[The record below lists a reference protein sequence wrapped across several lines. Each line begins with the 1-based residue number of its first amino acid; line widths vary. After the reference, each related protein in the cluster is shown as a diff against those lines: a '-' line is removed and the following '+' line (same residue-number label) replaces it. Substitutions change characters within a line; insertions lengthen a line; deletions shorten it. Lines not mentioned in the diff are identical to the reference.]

1 MRAVLAALTLIT
13 SGAEARGTEIYRN
26 YTDKR
31 HHCFEHSRPAQR
43 RLKKQKADAEAAGAA
58 PADDKAAKKAAKEAK
73 KEAKAYEKEG
83 RRRDALPACGAALRV
98 PARPP
103 SLWCQAH
110 RLRFPTRCGRSVL
123 CVPQKNGNRDFGL
136 LIYAMTYGKIPQR
149 EISKGE
155 KGKHPDLWMTTV
167 TATDTVYVVSR
178 NPYTRLLSLYLDK
191 VLRCF
196 GEGEKTGK
204 KGSVNCDH
212 DLLAQSGAF
221 PDGIADMER
230 TPKRA
235 PSFADFV
242 KLVEE
247 ATERYDLCQVDH
259 HLCLQSQG
267 CLLNGA
273 RRLQLLRL
281 EHMQS
286 WFPCLNETLG
296 LTFLEGAGWRRW
308 KSQPCFYG
316 DCGGAEAS
324 NVGAV
329 HPTGASDRV
338 GEFYDDK
345 TAAAALRLYREDF
358 EILGY
363 PTALPLTKPM

>member
-1 MRAVLAALTLIT
+1 MRAVLALTLLT
-13 SGAEARGTEIYRN
+13 AGAAARGREIYRN
-26 YTDKR
+26 VTSKR
-31 HHCFEHSRPAQR
+31 ERCFENSKTGRPAQR
-43 RLKKQKADAEAAGAA
+43 RLWTLWGKKKQKADAA
-58 PADDKAAKKAAKEAK
+58 
-73 KEAKAYEKEG
+73 EKEG
-83 RRRDALPACGAALRV
+83 RRRDALPACGTELEV
-98 PARPP
+98 PRRPP
-103 SLWCQAH
+103 LLWCEAH
-110 RLRFPTRCGRSVL
+110 RLRFPKRCGHTVL
-123 CVPQKNGNRDFGL
+123 CVPQKNGNRDFSL
-136 LIYAMTYGKIPQR
+136 LIYAMTYGAIPQQ
-149 EISKGE
+149 EMAMDTKL
-155 KGKHPDLWMTTV
+155 KHAGLSMTTV
-167 TATDTVYVVSR
+167 STRDTVYVVSR

-196 GEGEKTGK
+196 GVGANTGRK
-204 KGSVNCDH
+204 RRVNCDH
-212 DLLAQSGAF
+212 DLLSQSGAF
-221 PDGIADMER
+221 PDDIADVER
-230 TPKRA
+230 KPKNA
-235 PSFADFV
+235 PSFSKFV

-273 RRLQLLRL
+273 RRLRLLRL

-286 WFPCLNETLG
+286 WFPCLNRTLG
-296 LTFLEGAGWRRW
+296 LTFLEDDGWRRW
-308 KSQPCFYG
+308 KRQPCFYG

-363 PTALPLTKPM
+363 PTALPLTKPR

>member
-1 MRAVLAALTLIT
+1 MRAVLATLALIT
-13 SGAEARGTEIYRN
+13 SGAAARGSEIYRN

-31 HHCFEHSRPAQR
+31 DRCFEHSREGRPAQR
-43 RLKKQKADAEAAGAA
+43 RLKKQEAD
-58 PADDKAAKKAAKEAK
+58 
-73 KEAKAYEKEG
+73 AYEKEG
-83 RRRDALPACGAALRV
+83 RRRDALPACGTALQV
-98 PARPP
+98 PASPP

-110 RLRFPTRCGRSVL
+110 RLRFPTQCGRSVL
-123 CVPQKNGNRDFGL
+123 CVPQKNGNRDFSL
-136 LIYAMTYGKIPQR
+136 LIYAMTYGKIPQQ

-155 KGKHPDLWMTTV
+155 KGKHLDVWMTTV

-178 NPYTRLLSLYLDK
+178 NPYTRLLSTYLDK

-221 PDGIADMER
+221 PDEVAEMER
-230 TPKRA
+230 TPKHA

-247 ATERYDLCQVDH
+247 ATERYDLCRVDH

-267 CLLNGA
+267 CLLGGA

-286 WFPCLNETLG
+286 WLPCLNETLG

-363 PTALPLTKPM
+363 PTALPS